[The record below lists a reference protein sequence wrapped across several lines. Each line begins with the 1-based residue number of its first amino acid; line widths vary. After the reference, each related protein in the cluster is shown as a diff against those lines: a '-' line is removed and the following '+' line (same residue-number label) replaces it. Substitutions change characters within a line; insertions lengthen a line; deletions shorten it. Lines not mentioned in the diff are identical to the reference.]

1 MISNLAELGVQVAKG
16 WQGLGVQ
23 DPLGDVGGSRAHE
36 QLLGHVDRVLEG
48 LRG

>member
-1 MISNLAELGVQVAKG
+1 MMSNLAELGVQVAEG

-23 DPLGDVGGSRAHE
+23 DPLGDVGGSPAHE
-36 QLLGHVDRVLEG
+36 QLLRHVVRVLVG